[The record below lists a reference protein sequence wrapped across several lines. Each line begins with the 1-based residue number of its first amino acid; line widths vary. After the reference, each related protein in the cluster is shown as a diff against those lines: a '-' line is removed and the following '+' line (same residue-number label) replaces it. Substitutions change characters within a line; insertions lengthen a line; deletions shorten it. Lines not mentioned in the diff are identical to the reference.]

1 MRQRRDQL
9 DGWSRLAYSKDMTNF
24 EQPKPTYR
32 YTVIINM
39 RDELRVEFE
48 TNFAAPTITDGTYT
62 WSGTSFGHVV
72 ANKSH
77 VMLTQTL
84 LNETDPNLR

>member
-1 MRQRRDQL
+1 
-9 DGWSRLAYSKDMTNF
+9 MTNL

-39 RDELRVEFE
+39 RDELRAEFE
-48 TNFAAPTITDGTYT
+48 TNVAAPTITNETYT
-62 WSGTSFGHVV
+62 WHETSFGHVV

-77 VMLTQTL
+77 VMLIQTL
-84 LNETDPNLR
+84 RNETDSNLR